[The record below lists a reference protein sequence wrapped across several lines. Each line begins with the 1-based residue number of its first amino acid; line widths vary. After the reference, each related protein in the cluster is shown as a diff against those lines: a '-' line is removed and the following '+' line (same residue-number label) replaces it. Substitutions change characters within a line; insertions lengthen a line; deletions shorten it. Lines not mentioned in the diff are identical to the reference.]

1 MFVLLFVISLNKY
14 MKIFGSTLF
23 FLSFL
28 LATASTFAQKN
39 SVSGTILDEKKQPLP
54 GVSVYLQGTVRGVQ
68 SDRTGT
74 YILKDIPAGTYQMV
88 VSQVGFQ
95 SYTQEIDLAANAQQK
110 VDVVLQEAALE
121 LGEFSISASR
131 GIQGQGH
138 LPEVADYRIN
148 AGKKNEVIR
157 IGELNANLAM
167 NNSRQI
173 FAKTPGI
180 SIWENDG
187 SGVQLGV
194 ASRGLSPNRSW
205 EFNVRMNG
213 YDITP
218 DPMGYPE
225 AYFTPP
231 MEVVEQIEIVRGASS
246 LQYGSQF
253 GGLMNFVL
261 RKPDPSTRFTAET
274 VNTVGSNGLL
284 SSFNYLGGTEGK
296 WSYTA
301 YYQRRTGNGWRE
313 NGAFDTNHAHV
324 VVNYAASNRLKLG
337 LEMTYMTADTQQPGG
352 LTDAQFATNP
362 QQSTRNRNWFSTP
375 WYIPAVTAEYLISPK
390 TKLSWKAFGTF
401 AERNSVGFM
410 RPINVEDDLGNRQ
423 VDRDYYTTYGSEV
436 RLSTSYM
443 LFGKEQS
450 LVAGMRY
457 FDGHIDR
464 KQLGLGTA
472 GDALDYSV
480 PAGPFARDLDF
491 SNTNLA
497 AFAEQVVRFS
507 DRFLMT
513 GGVRL
518 EQIQSTMQGQLNRV
532 NGVPQFLEPITR
544 SRSFAL
550 FGAGAEYH
558 ITKNSEFYTN
568 LSQAYRPV
576 LISDLTP
583 PATTD
588 IIDPELTDS
597 KGYNFDLGYRGSW
610 TPALQFDLSYFHL
623 NYADRIGTI
632 AQLDPNGRVSQ
643 FRTNLGT
650 SISRGFEGYVEVD
663 PITALFKSSR
673 VGYVHL
679 FASLA
684 FVDATYGDFEVTSV
698 SNGQIQTRNLEGN
711 QVENA
716 PRKINRFGATYSYNR
731 FSMTWQLSDIEE
743 AYSDASNT
751 VAPNA
756 AATVGL
762 IPAYR
767 VQDLSASWNFWKQH
781 SIKAGVN
788 NLTDAR
794 YFTRRAGGYPGP
806 GIMPAD
812 GRTFYLTA
820 ALKF

>member
-1 MFVLLFVISLNKY
+1 
-14 MKIFGSTLF
+14 MKIFGATLF

-131 GIQGQGH
+131 GLQGQGH
-138 LPEVADYRIN
+138 LPEVADYRIH

-352 LTDAQFATNP
+352 LTDAQFATDP

-497 AFAEQVVRFS
+497 AFAEQVVRIS

-513 GGVRL
+513 AGVRL

-597 KGYNFDLGYRGSW
+597 RGYNFDLGYRGSW

-650 SISRGFEGYVEVD
+650 YISRGFEGYVEVD

-698 SNGQIQTRNLEGN
+698 NNGQIQARNLEGN

-731 FSMTWQLSDIEE
+731 FSMTWQLSDIGE

-781 SIKAGVN
+781 SVKAGVN

>member
-1 MFVLLFVISLNKY
+1 MVRSFFFLVLL
-14 MKIFGSTLF
+14 TL
-23 FLSFL
+23 LSVN
-28 LATASTFAQKN
+28 SYAQKN
-39 SVSGTILDEKKQPLP
+39 VLLGSIVDQKQKPLA
-54 GVSVYLQGTVRGVQ
+54 GVSVSLQGTVRGVQ
-68 SDRTGT
+68 SDQSGN
-74 YILKDIPAGTYQMV
+74 YILKDIPAGKYQLV
-88 VSQVGFQ
+88 VSHLGFQ
-95 SYTQEIDLAANAQQK
+95 PFTRELVLEAGAQQEIN
-110 VDVVLQEAALE
+110 VVLQESAVE

-131 GIQGQGH
+131 GILGQGH
-138 LPEVADYRIN
+138 LPEVQDYRIN

-194 ASRGLSPNRSW
+194 ASRGLNPNRSW

-261 RKPDPSTRFTAET
+261 RKPDPSTRFTSET
-274 VNTVGSNGLL
+274 VNTVGSNGLF
-284 SSFNYLGGTEGK
+284 SSFTYIGGTEGK

-301 YYQRRTGNGWRE
+301 YYQRRVGNGWRE
-313 NGAFDTNHAHV
+313 NGAFETHHTHAE
-324 VVNYAASNRLKLG
+324 VNYAASNRLKLG
-337 LEMTYMTADTQQPGG
+337 MEMTYMTADTQQPGG
-352 LTDAQFATNP
+352 LTDAQFEVDP
-362 QQSTRNRNWFSTP
+362 QQSTRSRNWFSTP
-375 WYIPAVTAEYLISPK
+375 WYIPALTAEYLLSPK
-390 TKLSWKAFGTF
+390 TKISWKAFGTF

-423 VDRDYYTTYGSEV
+423 VDRDYYTTYGTEV
-436 RLSTSYM
+436 RLSSSFT
-443 LFGKEQS
+443 LFGREQS
-450 LVAGMRY
+450 LVSGLRY
-457 FDGHIDR
+457 FNGHIDR
-464 KQLGLGTA
+464 KQLGLGTK
-472 GDALDYSV
+472 GSDLDYSV
-480 PAGPFARDLDF
+480 AAGPFARDLDF

-497 AFAEQVVRFS
+497 AFVEQVLRFS
-507 DRFLMT
+507 DKFLVT

-518 EQIQSTMQGQLNRV
+518 EQIQSTMQGQFNRV
-532 NGVPQFLEPITR
+532 NGVPQFLDPITR
-544 SRSFAL
+544 TRNFAI
-550 FGAGAEYH
+550 FGVGAEYH
-558 ITKNSEFYTN
+558 VTKNSEFYAN
-568 LSQAYRPV
+568 FSQAYRPV

-588 IIDPELTDS
+588 IIDPNLTDS
-597 KGYNFDLGYRGSW
+597 KGYNIDLGYRGNW
-610 TPALQFDLSYFHL
+610 TPALKFDLSYFNL
-623 NYADRIGTI
+623 LYADRIGTV
-632 AQLDPNGRVSQ
+632 AQKRPDKSIYQ
-643 FRTNLGT
+643 FRTNLGN

-663 PITALFKSSR
+663 PITAIFESSR
-673 VGYVHL
+673 VGYLHL

-684 FVDATYGDFEVTSV
+684 FVDATYGDFEVTTV
-698 SNGQIQTRNLEGN
+698 SNGQVQIRNLEGN
-711 QVENA
+711 RVENA
-716 PRKINRFGATYSYNR
+716 PRKINRFGATYTYDT
-731 FSMTWQLSDIEE
+731 FSMTWQLSDIGE
-743 AYSDASNT
+743 AFSDASNT
-751 VAPNA
+751 VTANA

-781 SIKAGVN
+781 SLKAGVN

>member
-1 MFVLLFVISLNKY
+1 

-138 LPEVADYRIN
+138 LPEVADYRIH

-352 LTDAQFATNP
+352 LTDAQFATDP

-513 GGVRL
+513 AGVRL
-518 EQIQSTMQGQLNRV
+518 EEIQSTMQGQLNRV

-550 FGAGAEYH
+550 FGAGTEYH

-673 VGYVHL
+673 VGYIHL

-731 FSMTWQLSDIEE
+731 FSMTWQLSDIGE

-751 VAPNA
+751 VAPNV

>member
-1 MFVLLFVISLNKY
+1 
-14 MKIFGSTLF
+14 MKTLWSFFF
-23 FLSFL
+23 FLAFL
-28 LATASTFAQKN
+28 PLSLSSFAQKN
-39 SVSGTILDEKKQPLP
+39 TISGTILDEKRQPLA

-74 YILKDIPAGTYQMV
+74 YILKDIPAGSYQLV

-95 SYTQEIDLAANAQQK
+95 KFIQEINLLAGTKQE
-110 VDVVLQEAALE
+110 VDVVLQEATIE

-131 GIQGQGH
+131 GIQSQGH
-138 LPEVADYRIN
+138 LPHVADYRIN

-157 IGELNANLAM
+157 IRELNANLAM

-194 ASRGLSPNRSW
+194 ASRGLNPNRSW

-231 MEVVEQIEIVRGASS
+231 MEVVEQIEIIRGASS

-274 VNTVGSNGLL
+274 VNTVGSNGLF

-296 WSYTA
+296 WNYTA
-301 YYQRRTGNGWRE
+301 YFQKRMGNGWRE

-324 VVNYAASNRLKLG
+324 VVNYAVSNRLKLG
-337 LEMTYMTADTQQPGG
+337 MEMTYMTADTQQPGG
-352 LTDAQFATNP
+352 LTDAQFEADA
-362 QQSTRNRNWFSTP
+362 QQSTRARNWFSTP
-375 WYIPAVTAEYLISPK
+375 WYIPALTAEYLISPK
-390 TKLSWKAFGTF
+390 TKVSWKAFGTF

-436 RLSTSYM
+436 RLSSSYT
-443 LFGKEQS
+443 LWGREQS
-450 LVAGMRY
+450 LVGGLRY
-457 FDGHIDR
+457 FNGHIDR
-464 KQLGLGTA
+464 KQLGLGTSRS
-472 GDALDYSV
+472 DLDYSV
-480 PAGPFARDLDF
+480 AEGPFARDLDF

-497 AFAEQVVRFS
+497 AFVEQVFHFS

-513 GGVRL
+513 GGFRL
-518 EQIQSTMQGQLNRV
+518 EQIQSKMEGQLNRV
-532 NGVPQFLEPITR
+532 NGVPQFLEPIMR

-632 AQLDPNGRVSQ
+632 AQLQPNGRITQ
-643 FRTNLGT
+643 FRTNLGI

-663 PITALFKSSR
+663 PITAIFESSR
-673 VGYVHL
+673 VGYLHL
-679 FASLA
+679 FASIA
-684 FVDATYGDFEVTSV
+684 FVDATYGDFDVTSV
-698 SNGQIQTRNLEGN
+698 SDGQIQKRNLKGN

-716 PRKINRFGATYSYNR
+716 PRKINRFGATYSYNT
-731 FSMTWQLSDIEE
+731 FSMTWQLSDIGE
-743 AYSDASNT
+743 AYADASNT

-762 IPAYR
+762 IPDYR

-781 SIKAGVN
+781 SVKAGVN

>member
-1 MFVLLFVISLNKY
+1 MFVSLFLIGLNKN
-14 MKIFGSTLF
+14 MKSLGAFSL
-23 FLSFL
+23 L
-28 LATASTFAQKN
+28 LAFWLLSPSSFAQKN
-39 SVSGTILDEKKQPLP
+39 SISGTIVDEKKQPLP
-54 GVSVYLQGTVRGVQ
+54 GVSVYLEGTVRGVQ
-68 SDRTGT
+68 SDNSGH
-74 YILKDIPAGTYQMV
+74 YILKDIPAGNYQLLF
-88 VSQVGFQ
+88 SQVGFQ
-95 SYTQEIDLAANAQQK
+95 PFKKDLVLETGTQLEIE
-110 VDVVLQEAALE
+110 VVLQESAVE
-121 LGEFSISASR
+121 LGEFSIRASR
-131 GIQGQGH
+131 GILGQGH
-138 LPEVADYRIN
+138 LPEVEDYRIN
-148 AGKKNEVIR
+148 AGKKNEIIR

-194 ASRGLSPNRSW
+194 ASRGLNPNRSW

-274 VNTVGSNGLL
+274 VNTVGSNGLF
-284 SSFNYLGGTEGK
+284 SSFTYLGGTEGK

-301 YYQRRTGNGWRE
+301 YYQRRTGKGWRE
-313 NGAFDTNHAHV
+313 NGAFDTHHTHLVA
-324 VVNYAASNRLKLG
+324 NYAASNRLKLG
-337 LEMTYMTADTQQPGG
+337 MEMTYMTADTQQPGG
-352 LTDAQFATNP
+352 LTDVQFEADP
-362 QQSTRNRNWFSTP
+362 QQSTRSRNWFSTP
-375 WYIPAVTAEYLISPK
+375 WYIPALTAEYLLSPK
-390 TKLSWKAFGTF
+390 TKISWKAFGTF

-423 VDRDYYTTYGSEV
+423 VDSDYYTTYGSEV
-436 RLSTSYM
+436 RLSSSYT
-443 LFGKEQS
+443 LFGREQS
-450 LVAGMRY
+450 LVGGLRY
-457 FDGHIDR
+457 FNGHIDR
-464 KQLGLGTA
+464 KQLGLGTK
-472 GDALDYSV
+472 GSDLDYSV
-480 PAGPFARDLDF
+480 AAGPFARDLDF

-497 AFAEQVVRFS
+497 AFVEQVFRIT

-513 GGVRL
+513 GGFRL
-518 EQIQSTMQGQLNRV
+518 EQIQSRMQGQLNRV
-532 NGVPQFLEPITR
+532 NGNPQFLDPITR
-544 SRSFAL
+544 TRSFAL

-558 ITKNSEFYTN
+558 LTENSEFYTN
-568 LSQAYRPV
+568 LSQAFRPV

-588 IIDPELTDS
+588 IIDPNLTDS

-623 NYADRIGTI
+623 NYADRIGTV
-632 AQLDPNGRVSQ
+632 AQLRPNGSSYQ
-643 FRTNLGT
+643 YRTNLGT

-663 PITALFKSSR
+663 PITAIFESSR
-673 VGYVHL
+673 LGYLHL
-679 FASLA
+679 FASIA
-684 FVDATYGDFEVTSV
+684 FVDATYGDFEVTTV
-698 SNGQIQTRNLEGN
+698 SNNQIQSRNLSGN

-716 PRKINRFGATYSYNR
+716 PRKINRFGATYTLEN
-731 FSMTWQLSDIEE
+731 FSMTWQLSDIGE
-743 AYSDASNT
+743 AFADASNT
-751 VAPNA
+751 VAANA

-781 SIKAGVN
+781 SLKAGLN

>member
-1 MFVLLFVISLNKY
+1 

-95 SYTQEIDLAANAQQK
+95 SYTQEIDLAANAKQK

-138 LPEVADYRIN
+138 LPEVADYRIH

-352 LTDAQFATNP
+352 LTDAQFATDP

-480 PAGPFARDLDF
+480 PAGLFARDLDF

-623 NYADRIGTI
+623 LYADRIGTI
-632 AQLDPNGRVSQ
+632 AQLRPDKSIYQ
-643 FRTNLGT
+643 YRTNLGN

-663 PITALFKSSR
+663 PITAIFESSR

-731 FSMTWQLSDIEE
+731 FSMTWQLSDIGE

>member
-352 LTDAQFATNP
+352 LTDAQFATDP

-491 SNTNLA
+491 SNINLA

-513 GGVRL
+513 AGVRL
-518 EQIQSTMQGQLNRV
+518 EEIQSTMQGQLNRV

-550 FGAGAEYH
+550 FGAGTEYH

-673 VGYVHL
+673 VGYIHL

-731 FSMTWQLSDIEE
+731 FSMTWQLSDIGE

-751 VAPNA
+751 VAPNV

>member
-1 MFVLLFVISLNKY
+1 MKTWGFLIFLLPPLLFSL
-14 MKIFGSTLF
+14 S
-23 FLSFL
+23 S
-28 LATASTFAQKN
+28 FAQKN
-39 SVSGTILDEKKQPLP
+39 TISGAILDEKKQPLA
-54 GVSVYLQGTVRGVQ
+54 GVSVYLEGTVRGVQ

-74 YILKDIPAGTYQMV
+74 YILKDIPAGHYQLV
-88 VSQVGFQ
+88 VSLVGFQ
-95 SYTQEIDLAANAQQK
+95 TFTQEMKLGTGDSQKIDII
-110 VDVVLQEAALE
+110 LQETTLE

-131 GIQGQGH
+131 GIRGQGH
-138 LPEVADYRIN
+138 LPEVADYRIY

-194 ASRGLSPNRSW
+194 ASRGLNPNRSW

-296 WSYTA
+296 WSYTT
-301 YYQRRTGNGWRE
+301 YYQRRSGKGWRE
-313 NGAFDTNHAHV
+313 NGAFQTHHIHLE
-324 VVNYAASNRLKLG
+324 VNYAASNRLKLG
-337 LEMTYMTADTQQPGG
+337 LEMTSMTADTQQPGG
-352 LTDAQFATNP
+352 LTDVQFATDA
-362 QQSTRNRNWFSTP
+362 QQSTRARNWFSTP
-375 WYIPAVTAEYLISPK
+375 WYIPALTAEYLISPK
-390 TKLSWKAFGTF
+390 TKVSWKAFGTF

-410 RPINVEDDLGNRQ
+410 RPIHVEDDLGNRQ

-436 RLSTSYM
+436 RLSSSYT
-443 LFGKEQS
+443 LFGREHS
-450 LVAGMRY
+450 LVGGLRY
-457 FDGHIDR
+457 FNGHIDR
-464 KQLGLGTA
+464 KQLGVGTSRT
-472 GDALDYSV
+472 DLDYSV
-480 PAGPFARDLDF
+480 AAGPFARDLDF
-491 SNTNLA
+491 SNTNWA
-497 AFAEQVVRFS
+497 AFVEQVFRFS

-544 SRSFAL
+544 SRSFAI

-558 ITKNSEFYTN
+558 VTKTSEFYAN

-588 IIDPELTDS
+588 IIDPNLTDS
-597 KGYNFDLGYRGSW
+597 RGYNFDLGYRGSW

-623 NYADRIGTI
+623 HYADRIGSL
-632 AQLDPNGRVSQ
+632 AQMDPNGRITQ

-663 PITALFKSSR
+663 PITALFESSR

-684 FVDATYGDFEVTSV
+684 FVDATYGDFEVSSV
-698 SNGQIQTRNLEGN
+698 SNGQIQKRNLKGN

-716 PRKINRFGATYSYNR
+716 PRKINRLGATYSYDK
-731 FSMTWQLSDIEE
+731 FSMTWQWSDIGG
-743 AYSDASNT
+743 AFADASNS

-788 NLTDAR
+788 NLSDAR

-806 GIMPAD
+806 GILPAD

>member
-1 MFVLLFVISLNKY
+1 
-14 MKIFGSTLF
+14 MKIFGATLF

-110 VDVVLQEAALE
+110 VDVVLHEAALE

-131 GIQGQGH
+131 GLQGQGH
-138 LPEVADYRIN
+138 LPEVADYRIH

-352 LTDAQFATNP
+352 LTDAQFATDP

-513 GGVRL
+513 AGVRL

-698 SNGQIQTRNLEGN
+698 NNGQIQTRNLEGN

-781 SIKAGVN
+781 SVKAGVN

>member
-1 MFVLLFVISLNKY
+1 MKTWGFLIFLLPPLLFSL
-14 MKIFGSTLF
+14 S
-23 FLSFL
+23 S
-28 LATASTFAQKN
+28 FAQKN
-39 SVSGTILDEKKQPLP
+39 TISGAILDEKKQPLA
-54 GVSVYLQGTVRGVQ
+54 GVSVYLEGTVRGVQ

-74 YILKDIPAGTYQMV
+74 YILKDIPAGHYQLV
-88 VSQVGFQ
+88 VSLVGFQ
-95 SYTQEIDLAANAQQK
+95 TFTQEMKLGTGDSQKIDII
-110 VDVVLQEAALE
+110 LQETTLE

-131 GIQGQGH
+131 GIRGQGH
-138 LPEVADYRIN
+138 LPEVADYRIY

-180 SIWENDG
+180 SIWDNDG

-194 ASRGLSPNRSW
+194 ASRGLNPNRSW

-296 WSYTA
+296 WSYTT
-301 YYQRRTGNGWRE
+301 YYQRRSGKGWRE
-313 NGAFDTNHAHV
+313 NGAFQTHHIHLE
-324 VVNYAASNRLKLG
+324 VNYAASNRLKLG
-337 LEMTYMTADTQQPGG
+337 LEMTSMTADTQQPGG
-352 LTDAQFATNP
+352 LTDVQFATDA
-362 QQSTRNRNWFSTP
+362 QQSTRARNWFSTP
-375 WYIPAVTAEYLISPK
+375 WYIPALTAEYLISPK
-390 TKLSWKAFGTF
+390 TKVSWKAFGTF

-410 RPINVEDDLGNRQ
+410 RPIHVEDDLGNRQ

-436 RLSTSYM
+436 RLSSSYT
-443 LFGKEQS
+443 LFGREHS
-450 LVAGMRY
+450 LVGGLRY
-457 FDGHIDR
+457 FNGHIDR
-464 KQLGLGTA
+464 KQLGVGTSRT
-472 GDALDYSV
+472 DLDYSV
-480 PAGPFARDLDF
+480 AAGPFARDLDF
-491 SNTNLA
+491 SNTNWA
-497 AFAEQVVRFS
+497 AFVEQVFRFS

-544 SRSFAL
+544 SRSFAI

-558 ITKNSEFYTN
+558 VTKTSEFYAN

-588 IIDPELTDS
+588 IIDPNLTDS
-597 KGYNFDLGYRGSW
+597 RGYNFDLGYRGSW

-623 NYADRIGTI
+623 HYADRIGSL
-632 AQLDPNGRVSQ
+632 AQMDPNGRITQ

-663 PITALFKSSR
+663 PITALFESSR

-684 FVDATYGDFEVTSV
+684 FVDATYGDFEVSSV
-698 SNGQIQTRNLEGN
+698 SNGQIQKRNLKGN

-716 PRKINRFGATYSYNR
+716 PRKINRLGATYSYDK
-731 FSMTWQLSDIEE
+731 FSMTWQWSDIGG
-743 AYSDASNT
+743 AFADASNS

-788 NLTDAR
+788 NLSDAR

-806 GIMPAD
+806 GILPAD

>member
-1 MFVLLFVISLNKY
+1 MFALLFLIGLNKN
-14 MKIFGSTLF
+14 MKPLGAF
-23 FLSFL
+23 FLL
-28 LATASTFAQKN
+28 LAFWLLSPSSFAQKN
-39 SVSGTILDEKKQPLP
+39 SIFGTIVDEKKQPLP
-54 GVSVYLQGTVRGVQ
+54 GVSVYLEGTVRGVQ
-68 SDRTGT
+68 SDQSGH
-74 YILKDIPAGTYQMV
+74 YILKDIPAGNYQLLF
-88 VSQVGFQ
+88 SQVGFQ
-95 SYTQEIDLAANAQQK
+95 TFKKDLVLETGTQLEIH
-110 VDVVLQEAALE
+110 VVLQESAVE
-121 LGEFSISASR
+121 LGEFSIRASR
-131 GIQGQGH
+131 GILGQGH
-138 LPEVADYRIN
+138 LPEVQDYRIN

-194 ASRGLSPNRSW
+194 ASRGLNPNRSW

-261 RKPDPSTRFTAET
+261 RKPDPSNRFTAET
-274 VNTVGSNGLL
+274 VNTVGSNGLF
-284 SSFNYLGGTEGK
+284 SSFTYLGGTEGK

-301 YYQRRTGNGWRE
+301 YYQRRTGEGWRE
-313 NGAFDTNHAHV
+313 NGAFDTHHTHLVA
-324 VVNYAASNRLKLG
+324 NYAASNRLKLG
-337 LEMTYMTADTQQPGG
+337 MEMTYMTADTQQPGG
-352 LTDAQFATNP
+352 LTDAQFEADP
-362 QQSTRNRNWFSTP
+362 QQSTRTRNWFSTP
-375 WYIPAVTAEYLISPK
+375 WYIPALTAEYLLSPK
-390 TKLSWKAFGTF
+390 TKISWKAFGTF

-410 RPINVEDDLGNRQ
+410 RPINGEDDLGNRQ

-436 RLSTSYM
+436 RLSSSYT
-443 LFGKEQS
+443 LFGREQS
-450 LVAGMRY
+450 LVGGLRY
-457 FDGHIDR
+457 FNGHIDR
-464 KQLGLGTA
+464 KQLGLGTK
-472 GDALDYSV
+472 GSDLDYSV
-480 PAGPFARDLDF
+480 AAGPFARDLDF

-497 AFAEQVVRFS
+497 AFVEQVFRIT

-513 GGVRL
+513 GGFRL

-532 NGVPQFLEPITR
+532 NGNPQFLDPITR
-544 SRSFAL
+544 TRSFAL

-558 ITKNSEFYTN
+558 VTKTSEFYAN

-588 IIDPELTDS
+588 IIDPNLTDS

-623 NYADRIGTI
+623 NYADRIGTV
-632 AQLDPNGRVSQ
+632 AQLRPNGSSYQ
-643 FRTNLGT
+643 YRTNLGT

-663 PITALFKSSR
+663 PITAIFESSR
-673 VGYVHL
+673 VGYLHL
-679 FASLA
+679 FASIA
-684 FVDATYGDFEVTSV
+684 FVDATYGDFEVTTL
-698 SNGQIQTRNLEGN
+698 SNGQLQSRNLNGN

-716 PRKINRFGATYSYNR
+716 PRKINRFGATYTYDT
-731 FSMTWQLSDIEE
+731 FSMTWQLSDIGE
-743 AYSDASNT
+743 AFADASNT
-751 VAPNA
+751 VAANP

-781 SIKAGVN
+781 SLKAGVN

>member
-1 MFVLLFVISLNKY
+1 

-131 GIQGQGH
+131 GLQGQGH
-138 LPEVADYRIN
+138 LPEVADYRIH

-352 LTDAQFATNP
+352 LTDAQFATDP

-513 GGVRL
+513 AGVRL

-632 AQLDPNGRVSQ
+632 AQLDPNGR
-643 FRTNLGT
+643 
-650 SISRGFEGYVEVD
+650 
-663 PITALFKSSR
+663 
-673 VGYVHL
+673 
-679 FASLA
+679 
-684 FVDATYGDFEVTSV
+684 
-698 SNGQIQTRNLEGN
+698 
-711 QVENA
+711 
-716 PRKINRFGATYSYNR
+716 
-731 FSMTWQLSDIEE
+731 
-743 AYSDASNT
+743 
-751 VAPNA
+751 
-756 AATVGL
+756 
-762 IPAYR
+762 
-767 VQDLSASWNFWKQH
+767 
-781 SIKAGVN
+781 
-788 NLTDAR
+788 
-794 YFTRRAGGYPGP
+794 
-806 GIMPAD
+806 
-812 GRTFYLTA
+812 
-820 ALKF
+820 

>member
-1 MFVLLFVISLNKY
+1 
-14 MKIFGSTLF
+14 MKAFRDTLF
-23 FLSFL
+23 LLSFL
-28 LATASTFAQKN
+28 LTTATAFAQKN
-39 SVSGTILDEKKQPLP
+39 VISGTILDEKKQPLA

-68 SDRTGT
+68 SDQEGT
-74 YILKDIPAGTYQMV
+74 YIIKDIPAGDYQLV
-88 VSQVGFQ
+88 VSLVGFQ
-95 SYTQEIDLAANAQQK
+95 TYTQEIKLEAGATQEIH
-110 VDVVLQEAALE
+110 VVLQEATLE

-194 ASRGLSPNRSW
+194 ASRGLNPNRSW

-301 YYQRRTGNGWRE
+301 YFQRREGEGWRE
-313 NGAFDTNHAHV
+313 NGAFETNHVHLE
-324 VVNYAASNRLKLG
+324 VNYAASNRLKLG
-337 LEMTYMTADTQQPGG
+337 VEMTSMTADTQQPGG
-352 LTDAQFATNP
+352 LTDAQFATDA
-362 QQSTRNRNWFSTP
+362 QQSTRARNWFSTP

-410 RPINVEDDLGNRQ
+410 RPINTEDDLGNRQ

-436 RLSTSYM
+436 RFSSSYT

-450 LVAGMRY
+450 LVGGLRY
-457 FDGHIDR
+457 FNGHIDR
-464 KQLGLGTA
+464 KQLGVGTSRA
-472 GDALDYSV
+472 NLDYSV
-480 PAGPFARDLDF
+480 AAGPFARDLDF

-497 AFAEQVVRFS
+497 AFVEQVFHFS

-513 GGVRL
+513 AGVRL

-544 SRSFAL
+544 SRSFAI
-550 FGAGAEYH
+550 FGTGAEYH
-558 ITKNSEFYTN
+558 VTKNSEFYAN

-588 IIDPELTDS
+588 IIDPNLTDS

-610 TPALQFDLSYFHL
+610 SQALQFDLSYFHL
-623 NYADRIGTI
+623 HYADRIGSL
-632 AQLDPNGRVSQ
+632 AQLDPNGRITQ

-650 SISRGFEGYVEVD
+650 SVSRGFEGYVEVD
-663 PITALFKSSR
+663 PITGLFESSR
-673 VGYVHL
+673 VGYLHL

-698 SNGQIQTRNLEGN
+698 SNGQIQKRNLKGN

-716 PRKINRFGATYSYNR
+716 PRKINRFGATYNISK
-731 FSMTWQLSDIEE
+731 FSMTWQLSDIGE
-743 AYSDASNT
+743 AFADASNT
-751 VAPNA
+751 VAPNV

-762 IPAYR
+762 IP
-767 VQDLSASWNFWKQH
+767 
-781 SIKAGVN
+781 
-788 NLTDAR
+788 
-794 YFTRRAGGYPGP
+794 
-806 GIMPAD
+806 
-812 GRTFYLTA
+812 
-820 ALKF
+820 

>member
-1 MFVLLFVISLNKY
+1 

-507 DRFLMT
+507 YRFLMT

-698 SNGQIQTRNLEGN
+698 NNGQIQTRNLEGN

-806 GIMPAD
+806 G
-812 GRTFYLTA
+812 
-820 ALKF
+820 